1 MSMQSESH
9 ISGSEPTVERHPL
22 EPFLPDGA
30 KLLML
35 GSFPPSQKRWSMDF
49 FYPNFQNDM
58 WRVFGLLY
66 FADPTHFYLRPSAN
80 AKGYDKA
87 KLVQFLTERGI
98 AIFDTACAVRRLKG
112 TASDA
117 DLEIVEPT
125 DIRALLRQLPECM
138 AVAATGGK
146 ASTQAATYFGCEEPV
161 SGMARRLEL
170 GSRDGTGAARSIDFY
185 RMPSTSRAYPMPL
198 EKKASAYGEMLRTL
212 RLL

>member
-1 MSMQSESH
+1 MQNESH
-9 ISGSEPTVERHPL
+9 ISGDEPTIERHPL
-22 EPFLPDGA
+22 EPFLPKGA

-66 FADPTHFYLRPSAN
+66 FSDPTHYYLQPAAN

-87 KLVQFLTERGI
+87 KLVKFLTERGI

-125 DIRALLRQLPECM
+125 DIRALLRRLPECM
-138 AVAATGGK
+138 AVAATGSK
-146 ASTQAATYFGCEEPV
+146 ASTQAAAYFGVEEPAV
-161 SGMARRLEL
+161 GAKTTLDL
-170 GSRDGTGAARSIDFY
+170 GSQEGIGATRSIDFY
-185 RMPSTSRAYPMPL
+185 RMPSTSRAYPLPL
-198 EKKASAYGEMLRTL
+198 IKKAAAYGEMLRTL
-212 RLL
+212 RIL

>member
-1 MSMQSESH
+1 MQSESH
-9 ISGSEPTVERHPL
+9 ISVPEPAIERHPL
-22 EPFLPDGA
+22 DPFLPEGA

-49 FYPNFQNDM
+49 FYPNFANDM

-66 FADPTHFYLRPSAN
+66 FGDPAHFYLQPAAN

-87 KLVQFLTERGI
+87 EIVKFLTERGI

-117 DLEIVEPT
+117 DLEIAEPT
-125 DIRALLRQLPECM
+125 DIRSLLWRLPECK
-138 AVAATGGK
+138 AIAATGGK
-146 ASTQAATYFGCEEPV
+146 ASTQAATYFGVEEPAV
-161 SGMARRLEL
+161 GARKTLEL
-170 GSRDGTGAARSIDFY
+170 RSQDGTGAARSTDFY
-185 RMPSTSRAYPMPL
+185 RMPSTSRAYPLPL
-198 EKKASAYGEMLRTL
+198 IKKAAAYGGMLRTL

>member
-1 MSMQSESH
+1 MQSESH
-9 ISGSEPTVERHPL
+9 ISGDEPTIERHPL
-22 EPFLPDGA
+22 EPFLPGGA

-66 FADPTHFYLRPSAN
+66 FGDPTHFYLQTSAN

-87 KLVQFLTERGI
+87 KLVQFLTERSI

-125 DIRALLRQLPECM
+125 DIRVLLRRLPECR

-146 ASTQAATYFGCEEPV
+146 ASTQVAAYFGVEEPAV
-161 SGMARRLEL
+161 GAKAPLEL
-170 GSRDGTGAARSIDFY
+170 DSQEGTGATRSIDFY
-185 RMPSTSRAYPMPL
+185 RMPSTSRAYPL
-198 EKKASAYGEMLRTL
+198 TLIKKAAAYGEMLRTL
-212 RLL
+212 RIL